1 MRKIMKR
8 AFAVFIVVVMLLTSM
23 PMSGFFN
30 FNWEGLLGVKASA
43 AEVKKSD
50 LPEDFDLK
58 VYMADVLFRTEGQG
72 YCMTKIKKDD
82 GSEVFCTAH
91 QYDRFLSLISD
102 FQSPAT
108 TVYNAFYEDKKF
120 VNSAEAWEAI
130 RKTANPSNAINDL
143 NLQQQYESLIYAV
156 LFDSLCDKKLQKASY
171 SSAITNVT
179 SFTDKLI
186 DKPRTAAMFEK
197 TSLDLDASDEL
208 KDTALAFLSN
218 GRDDKWASILEYN
231 GMVAKYS
238 GIIDKILKSATD
250 IYNYINKIS
259 MYRALADVGADAV
272 RVLID
277 MKNATSDEILK
288 SAFQAVI
295 DSMSNDWFGIVDK
308 VIFDVGFS
316 VNMKAVK
323 SLVDYGWKGCCEIC
337 PFLKGMAIGEA
348 VGTAACNLLFATE
361 DTIRQYEYMKMIVEL
376 ENVSRP
382 ILKKYEN
389 AVKSNNNSSNAAAFW
404 FTVDFISSLYAT
416 SANAA
421 NEMADICLN
430 KGFVNYLIKIC
441 GGNNAERVEECKK
454 TSSALLRNVIYNQKL
469 IETVW
474 ENHIA
479 EDYPQFFEKSNEESI
494 CSPSK
499 TVKSISVSPKTVYCK
514 AGECPSLPNIT
525 TDPADAECTYGFK
538 SDNQDIFSDGTGF
551 SSSQFL
557 PAEKVGE
564 ANITV
569 YSLEDP
575 SVSDTF
581 KLIVVSSDEE
591 LDKPENTDTES
602 GTCGNGVSFVLYK
615 DTGTLYIS
623 GNGSIYGGDFSGH
636 EYYANAAWNENKEFI
651 KKVIVAKGITDIGNY
666 AFSNCAALRSV
677 KLSNTVRRIYSYAFY
692 NCKDLTSITIPN
704 SVPNI
709 GNSAFCACT
718 GLTSAIIGDGV
729 TSIGD
734 DAFYGCTGLTSITIP
749 DSVTSIGEDAFGYC
763 SGVASITVNNN
774 NKVYDSR
781 NNCNAIIERNTLI
794 VGCKNTVIPNGI
806 EYIGKHAFYGCTGLT
821 SIKIPDSVTYIGES
835 AFLRCKGLVS
845 VIIGNGVTTLS
856 GFDFEDNKNLVN
868 VVIGNS
874 VKRIGWREFSGCTGL
889 TSIVIPDSVTSIDD
903 VAFGGCTGL
912 TSIKIPD
919 SVTSIGDRA
928 FYGCTGLTK
937 VNITD
942 ISAWCNISFSN
953 IYSNPLLYSR
963 NLYINDK
970 IINDLIIPDGVTNIG
985 DYAFYNCSGLT
996 SIKIPDSV
1004 TSIGER
1010 AFNNCISLTSIIVN
1024 SNNKV
1029 YDSRDNCN
1037 AIINTKTNALLVGC
1051 KNTTILDNITSIGN
1065 SAFYGCS
1072 GLTSITIP
1080 DSVTYIGE
1088 SAFYGCTGL
1097 TKVNI
1102 TDISAW
1108 CNISFSNIY
1117 SNPLLYSHNLYINDK
1132 IINDLIIPDGV
1143 TNIGDYAFYNC
1154 SGLTSIKIPDSVTGI
1169 GDRAF
1174 YGCTGLASA
1183 IIGDGVTTL
1192 SGFDF
1197 NGNKNLKS
1205 IIIGNSVTN
1214 IGDYAFDGCIGL
1226 TSIKIPDS
1234 VTSIGDRAFDGCTGL
1249 TSAIIGDGVT
1259 SIGYYAF
1266 DGCTGL
1272 TSATIGNGVTSIGAR
1287 AFNNCSSLVSIII
1300 PDSVTSIGDCAF
1312 DGCTGL
1318 TSATIGNGV
1327 TSIGAYAFN
1336 NCSSLA
1342 SIIIPDSVTGIG
1354 DSAFDG
1360 CTGLT
1365 SATIGNGVTSI
1376 GKCVFYD
1383 CSSLTSVTIGYSVT
1397 SIGDSAFENCSALT
1411 SLIMPE
1417 SVLNIGCSAFEGCEN
1432 LKSVVIPT
1440 NVESIEI
1447 YSFSHCYNLTS
1458 ITIPDNVSNIGSSA
1472 FEGCYNLKH
1481 VFYKGSQ
1488 HDWNNTVID
1497 ENGNYYLI
1505 NCYVHYNVLTDETI
1519 NHLKEEITEATCTS
1533 SGKIK
1538 ITCECG
1544 YSYIE
1549 VIEKLGHTGALV
1561 RTIAPTCYAGGYS
1574 IYHCDRCDEDY
1585 NDDYVDELGH
1595 NFVNDVCTRCGS
1607 VVNELNLGEYKTVM
1621 VNGSE
1626 NVYFKFIPR
1635 TSGTYYFYSDSSYDT
1650 LGYVYDSNF
1659 KQLSSNDDGGNDCN
1673 FCISCTL
1680 EADTVYYLCAGI
1692 LFIDSSQKI
1701 AVCVANSFE
1710 AETAH
1715 DLQTIVH
1722 EACCVEDGEIITK
1735 CKNCDLTNVT
1745 VTAKSSGHNYIDG
1758 VCTLCGW
1765 IEGLEYELN
1774 DSEEIIITGYSGNVT
1789 ELKIPSNLSRF
1800 PVVGIG
1806 ENAFSFSCNLTHIFI
1821 PSSIK
1826 FIADYAFIGCENL
1839 LKITVDAENQ
1849 FYCSDDKGVLFN
1861 KDKTALI
1868 QYPIRSEQTL
1878 YSIPNGVLNICSGAF
1893 YNCNRLVSISLP
1905 SSIER
1910 VNKDVFAGCYNLVEV
1925 FYSESQNEWSKI
1937 AFDEDVSLFL
1947 NDRFIHY
1954 NVSADEIS
1962 THLKKETVSEATC
1975 TSFGE
1980 VKIVCDCGYSYEIVI
1995 PEFGHQKGR
2004 LKDIIAPTCTECGY
2018 SIYSC
2023 IRCNEDYKSDYTEM
2037 LGHQGEFVKIVAAT
2051 CVDDGYTVYHCI
2063 RCGEDYKDDFVGTT
2077 GHKFENDL
2085 CTECGYRILNINLG
2099 ETKTVTLK
2107 SSEKSYYKFIPEE
2120 SGTYY
2125 FYSNVSRDCYGY
2137 VYDSNMNQ
2145 LISDDDGGYN
2155 ANFKI
2160 SYDFEA
2166 GQVYYL
2172 AARFYSSDEVGDI
2185 VVSISDRFNDLT
2197 KKPGTTIEIHDE
2209 DKIIYGLEA
2218 GITSDDL
2225 LKCFSVS
2232 DNCYIDANNEKLGTG
2247 TILSLYSNETGEVID
2262 KYTII
2267 LFGDVNGDGWYDGMD
2282 AITVSCIA
2290 NGMLTREQVGEAV
2303 WMAAD
2308 CNHDG
2313 KIDQADVDL
2322 LNQAG
2327 LLLSSVDQTK
2337 STEELLETSS
2347 EYNEYLNLIDQSVE
2361 VKDDEPE
2368 QESPETQKPSL
2379 LEFLLTTIWNYI
2391 KLILSLIK

>member
-1 MRKIMKR
+1 MRKLMKR
-8 AFAVFIVVVMLLTSM
+8 AFAVFIVAVMLLTSI
-23 PMSGFFN
+23 PMSGFFD
-30 FNWEGLLGVKASA
+30 FNWGGLLGVKASA
-43 AEVKKSD
+43 AKVKKSD

-156 LFDSLCDKKLQKASY
+156 LFDSLCDEKLQKASY
-171 SSAITNVT
+171 SNAITNVT

-186 DKPRTAAMFEK
+186 DKPRTAVMFEK

-288 SAFQAVI
+288 LAFQAVI

-361 DTIRQYEYMKMIVEL
+361 DTIRQYEYMKMIVAL

-623 GNGSIYGGDFSGH
+623 GNGSIYGGYSSGR

-651 KKVIVAKGITDIGNY
+651 KKVIVAKGITNIGDY

-677 KLSNTVRRIYSYAFY
+677 KLSNTVGRIYSYAFY
-692 NCKDLTSITIPN
+692 NCKDLTSITIPD

-709 GNSAFCACT
+709 GNSAFSACT

-734 DAFYGCTGLTSITIP
+734 HAFYGCTGLTSITIP
-749 DSVTSIGEDAFGYC
+749 DSVTSIGENAFGHC
-763 SGVASITVNNN
+763 SGVASITVNSN

-856 GFDFEDNKNLVN
+856 GFDFYGNKNLKSVI
-868 VVIGNS
+868 IGN
-874 VKRIGWREFSGCTGL
+874 
-889 TSIVIPDSVTSIDD
+889 
-903 VAFGGCTGL
+903 
-912 TSIKIPD
+912 
-919 SVTSIGDRA
+919 SVTSIGGYE
-928 FYGCTGLTK
+928 F
-937 VNITD
+937 
-942 ISAWCNISFSN
+942 
-953 IYSNPLLYSR
+953 
-963 NLYINDK
+963 
-970 IINDLIIPDGVTNIG
+970 DG
-985 DYAFYNCSGLT
+985 
-996 SIKIPDSV
+996 
-1004 TSIGER
+1004 
-1010 AFNNCISLTSIIVN
+1010 
-1024 SNNKV
+1024 
-1029 YDSRDNCN
+1029 
-1037 AIINTKTNALLVGC
+1037 
-1051 KNTTILDNITSIGN
+1051 
-1065 SAFYGCS
+1065 
-1072 GLTSITIP
+1072 
-1080 DSVTYIGE
+1080 
-1088 SAFYGCTGL
+1088 
-1097 TKVNI
+1097 
-1102 TDISAW
+1102 
-1108 CNISFSNIY
+1108 
-1117 SNPLLYSHNLYINDK
+1117 
-1132 IINDLIIPDGV
+1132 
-1143 TNIGDYAFYNC
+1143 C

-1169 GDRAF
+1169 GYSAF
-1174 YGCTGLASA
+1174 YGCTGLTSATIGNSVTSIGARAFNNCSSLASIKIPDSVTGIGDHA
-1183 IIGDGVTTL
+1183 FYGCSGLTSVIIGNGVTTL

-1205 IIIGNSVTN
+1205 VIIGNSVT
-1214 IGDYAFDGCIGL
+1214 
-1226 TSIKIPDS
+1226 
-1234 VTSIGDRAFDGCTGL
+1234 SIGD
-1249 TSAIIGDGVT
+1249 
-1259 SIGYYAF
+1259 YAF

-1272 TSATIGNGVTSIGAR
+1272 TSATIGDG
-1287 AFNNCSSLVSIII
+1287 
-1300 PDSVTSIGDCAF
+1300 VTSIGDCAF

-1318 TSATIGNGV
+1318 TSIK
-1327 TSIGAYAFN
+1327 
-1336 NCSSLA
+1336 
-1342 SIIIPDSVTGIG
+1342 IPDSVTGIG
-1354 DSAFDG
+1354 DYAFDG

-1365 SATIGNGVTSI
+1365 SAAIGNGVTSI

-1383 CSSLTSVTIGYSVT
+1383 CSSLTSVTIGHSVT
-1397 SIGDSAFENCSALT
+1397 SIGNSAFENCSALT

-1417 SVLNIGCSAFEGCEN
+1417 SVLNIGCSAFGGCEN

-1440 NVESIEI
+1440 NVERIEI
-1447 YSFSHCYNLTS
+1447 YSFRDCYNLTS

-1595 NFVNDVCTRCGS
+1595 NFENNICTRCGS

-1626 NVYFKFIPR
+1626 NVYFKFIPK
-1635 TSGTYYFYSDSSYDT
+1635 TSGTYYFYSDSPYDT
-1650 LGYVYDSNF
+1650 YGYVYDSNF
-1659 KQLSSNDDGGNDCN
+1659 KLLSSNDDGENGCN

-1680 EADTVYYLCAGI
+1680 EADTVYYLYAGI
-1692 LFIDSSQKI
+1692 HFIDSSQKI

-1715 DLQTIVH
+1715 DLQTIIH

-1821 PSSIK
+1821 PSSLK

-1893 YNCNRLVSISLP
+1893 YNCNRLVGISLP

-1910 VNKDVFAGCYNLVEV
+1910 VNKDVFAECYNLVEV

-1995 PEFGHQKGR
+1995 PEFGHQKGS

-2018 SIYSC
+2018 SIYNC

-2037 LGHQGEFVKIVAAT
+2037 LDHQGEFVKIVAAT

-2085 CTECGYRILNINLG
+2085 CTECGYQILKINLG
-2099 ETKTVTLK
+2099 ETKTAMLK
-2107 SSEKSYYKFIPEE
+2107 PSEKAYYKFIPEE

-2125 FYSNVSRDCYGY
+2125 FYSNISRDCYGY

-2172 AARFYSSDEVGDI
+2172 VARFYSSDEVGDI
-2185 VVSISDRFNDLT
+2185 VVSISDRFNALT
-2197 KKPGTTIEIHDE
+2197 KKPGTAVEIHDE

-2313 KIDQADVDL
+2313 VIDQGDVDL
-2322 LNQAG
+2322 LNRAG